1 MARVAPVLTCTAEE
15 RTTLT
20 QFGPNRSEE
29 ARLVGCARIFLLC
42 LDGKRN
48 EEVARE
54 LWVRSSTVG
63 VRRQRCAEQG
73 LRDRHRSGRPSW
85 RELRTRILTQ
95 LSQPPSPVGL
105 NCVQGLRAKT
115 GGTSRG
121 DGEEE
126 PIFPASNHPG
136 PDPCTEPV
144 AEGKTSIPSDT

>member
-85 RELRTRILTQ
+85 RGAPDPDSDPAFATASPCRTQ
-95 LSQPPSPVGL
+95 L
-105 NCVQGLRAKT
+105 C
-115 GGTSRG
+115 
-121 DGEEE
+121 
-126 PIFPASNHPG
+126 PG
-136 PDPCTEPV
+136 PPGEN
-144 AEGKTSIPSDT
+144 GWNLSGGR